1 MVSAR
6 GHVQIALTAGGALE
20 YPSGMTHL
28 FEPAASG
35 RSKCR
40 GCARPIQRGELRF
53 GERVPNLFGEGET
66 TVWFHPVCA
75 AYKRPEPVLEA
86 LSATTGSV
94 PDREGLERAALGSTA
109 NKRLQRIDG
118 AQRSPSGKASCRS
131 CHQPIAQGSWRIR
144 VVFYEEGRF
153 APGGFVHLACRRS
166 YFETDEILNQ
176 VLKFTPD
183 LSDADRE
190 ELIRAFDA

>member
-1 MVSAR
+1 MA
-6 GHVQIALTAGGALE
+6 
-20 YPSGMTHL
+20 HL
-28 FEPAASG
+28 FEPATSG

-66 TVWFHPVCA
+66 TLWFHPFCA
-75 AYKRPEPVLEA
+75 ACKRPEPVLEA
-86 LSATTGSV
+86 LAGPSGGV
-94 PDREGLERAALGSTA
+94 PDREGLERTAVYSAA

-118 AQRSPSGKASCRS
+118 AERSPSGKANCRS
-131 CHQPIAQGSWRIR
+131 CHQPIALGSWRIR

-153 APGGFVHLACRRS
+153 APGGCVHLACRRT
-166 YFETDEILNQ
+166 YFETDEILNH
-176 VLKFTPD
+176 VLQFSPD

-190 ELIRAFDA
+190 ELIRAFDAERASPSSDQRTATPP

>member
-1 MVSAR
+1 MA
-6 GHVQIALTAGGALE
+6 
-20 YPSGMTHL
+20 HL

-53 GERVPNLFGEGET
+53 GERVPNAFREGET

-75 AYKRPEPVLEA
+75 AYKRPESVLEA
-86 LSATTGSV
+86 LAETTGSV
-94 PDREGLERAALGSTA
+94 PDREGLERAALGSAA

-153 APGGFVHLACRRS
+153 APGGSVHLACRRS
-166 YFETDEILNQ
+166 YFETGEILNQ
-176 VLKFTPD
+176 VLKFSPD

-190 ELIRAFDA
+190 ELVRAFEA

>member
-1 MVSAR
+1 MA
-6 GHVQIALTAGGALE
+6 
-20 YPSGMTHL
+20 HL
-28 FEPAASG
+28 FEPATSG

-53 GERVPNLFGEGET
+53 GERVPNLFGGGET
-66 TVWFHPVCA
+66 TLWFHPLCA

-86 LSATTGSV
+86 LAGASGSV
-94 PDREGLERAALGSTA
+94 PDRESLERAAVGSAA

-118 AQRSPSGKASCRS
+118 AERSPSAKASCRS
-131 CHQPIAQGSWRIR
+131 CHQPIARESWRIR

-153 APGGFVHLACRRS
+153 APGGYVHLACRRS
-166 YFETDEILNQ
+166 YFETDEILSQ
-176 VLKFTPD
+176 VLEFSPD

-190 ELIRAFDA
+190 ELIRLFDAEQANPSPPEH